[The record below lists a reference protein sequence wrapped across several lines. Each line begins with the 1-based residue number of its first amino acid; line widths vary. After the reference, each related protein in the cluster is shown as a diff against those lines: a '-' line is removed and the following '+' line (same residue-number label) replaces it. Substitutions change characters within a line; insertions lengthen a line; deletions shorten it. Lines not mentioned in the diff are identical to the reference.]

1 MAGVRPSIFSKSIFG
16 SISVPIFHRSF
27 VFVIPNG
34 FSHEESALNSRFL
47 ATLGMTTSLYANKKP
62 ADFSVSGP
70 ETCVLVMLSYTAAN
84 APRA

>member
-1 MAGVRPSIFSKSIFG
+1 M
-16 SISVPIFHRSF
+16 
-27 VFVIPNG
+27 
-34 FSHEESALNSRFL
+34 NSRFL